1 MISMEVFM
9 DIFALRRQ
17 GFSLRY
23 IAKKLGIHRNAVKM
37 YLENGTLPQYRKRKR
52 AVSILDPFKGV
63 IEYFLAQGNYQ
74 STWIFDRIKNM
85 GYGGSYDTVK
95 RYC

>member
-23 IAKKLGIHRNAVKM
+23 IVGCRLARLGSVQPNPLI
-37 YLENGTLPQYRKRKR
+37 P
-52 AVSILDPFKGV
+52 ID
-63 IEYFLAQGNYQ
+63 
-74 STWIFDRIKNM
+74 
-85 GYGGSYDTVK
+85 
-95 RYC
+95 

>member
-23 IAKKLGIHRNAVKM
+23 IVGCRLARLSVGSVGVGPTQPIDS
-37 YLENGTLPQYRKRKR
+37 YRLTSQK
-52 AVSILDPFKGV
+52 
-63 IEYFLAQGNYQ
+63 
-74 STWIFDRIKNM
+74 
-85 GYGGSYDTVK
+85 
-95 RYC
+95 

>member
-23 IAKKLGIHRNAVKM
+23 IAKKLGIHRNTVK
-37 YLENGTLPQYRKRKR
+37 L
-52 AVSILDPFKGV
+52 
-63 IEYFLAQGNYQ
+63 
-74 STWIFDRIKNM
+74 IFD
-85 GYGGSYDTVK
+85 S
-95 RYC
+95 